1 MVQCAGVRAAA
12 VTLARLSRPC
22 RVFGAR
28 NQTCSR
34 AGHPALLSVLWQQSF
49 PMSSKTRVLATS
61 HAAQQGP
68 VDEWLVAQVCNALT
82 EITWRGAWGTL
93 FTKCAR
99 DLAGGHHSFSNAG
112 HAGPSR
118 SSVAEAADACCR
130 EPRLFSLSVRVSSC
144 ILPVCGSIATIEV
157 E

>member
-12 VTLARLSRPC
+12 LTLARLSRPC
-22 RVFGAR
+22 RVFCAR

-34 AGHPALLSVLWQQSF
+34 AGHHAFLSVLWQHSF
-49 PMSSKTRVLATS
+49 SMSSKTRVLATS

-68 VDEWLVAQVCNALT
+68 VDEWLMAQVSNALT
-82 EITWRGAWGTL
+82 ATALWGTI
-93 FTKCAR
+93 FTKCACG
-99 DLAGGHHSFSNAG
+99 LAGGHHSLSNAG

-144 ILPVCGSIATIEV
+144 ILPVCGSIATIQV